1 MMDFISRLF
10 SRDQPA
16 VSDAGPRDAKA
27 IAAMHAGSFRRGW
40 SDGEVEQLLHDPNVV
55 ADRVLMGRELVGF
68 ILTRAA
74 ADEAE
79 ILSIAVDKRAQ
90 GRGLGRKLLQRNLQ
104 RLAGLGVR
112 EVFLEVGAENEP
124 ALRLY
129 EQMGFVPVGRRER
142 YYGSDVTLESTA
154 LVLRREIG

>member
-1 MMDFISRLF
+1 MMSFISRLF
-10 SRDQPA
+10 SRGQPI
-16 VSDAGPRDAKA
+16 VSDASPHDSKA
-27 IAAMHAGSFRRGW
+27 IAALHAAAFRRGW
-40 SDGEVEQLLHDPNVV
+40 SDGEVEQLLLDPNVV
-55 ADRVLMGRELVGF
+55 ADRVLIGRDLVGF

-79 ILSIAVDKRAQ
+79 ILSVAVDRDAQ
-90 GRGLGRKLLQRNLQ
+90 GRGLGRQLLQRNLQ

-129 EQMGFVPVGRRER
+129 EQMGFEPVGRRER
-142 YYGSDVTLESTA
+142 YYGSEATLDSTA
-154 LVLRREIG
+154 LVLRREMG